1 MNKKLRQG
9 LDLTSNFVGVLTRFR
24 QEKYTF
30 MADIKKMFF
39 QVNVRKK
46 DQSFLWFPWWPDGGM
61 NKKAV
66 EYCMTVHLFGT
77 VSSPACSNYALRHTA
92 DS

>member
-1 MNKKLRQG
+1 
-9 LDLTSNFVGVLTRFR
+9 
-24 QEKYTF
+24 
-30 MADIKKMFF
+30 MFF

-46 DQSFLWFPWWPDGGM
+46 DQSFLWFPWWPDGDM

-77 VSSPACSNYALRHTA
+77 VSSPACGNYTLRHTA

>member
-1 MNKKLRQG
+1 
-9 LDLTSNFVGVLTRFR
+9 
-24 QEKYTF
+24 
-30 MADIKKMFF
+30 MFF

-46 DQSFLWFPWWPDGGM
+46 DQSFLWFPWWPDGDM

-77 VSSPACSNYALRHTA
+77 VSSPACGNYTPDIQLIVDDHKDEYRYGIRTA
-92 DS
+92 DTLGRNFYEDDVLNTAST

>member
-1 MNKKLRQG
+1 
-9 LDLTSNFVGVLTRFR
+9 
-24 QEKYTF
+24 
-30 MADIKKMFF
+30 MFF

-46 DQSFLWFPWWPDGGM
+46 DQSFLWFPWWPDGDM

-77 VSSPACSNYALRHTA
+77 VSSPACGNYTLRHTA
-92 DS
+92 DSMALAQLTPLEGISMRTMFLTQQALN